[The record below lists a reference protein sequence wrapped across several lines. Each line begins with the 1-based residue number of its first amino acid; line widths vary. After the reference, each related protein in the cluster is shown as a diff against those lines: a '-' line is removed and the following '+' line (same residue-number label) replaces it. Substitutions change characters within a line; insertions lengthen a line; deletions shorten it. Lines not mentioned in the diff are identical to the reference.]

1 MSKKEPSP
9 EKAEKKGKK
18 KWIIIGVVAV
28 LVLAAAVGG
37 NKGGDQSAEPSSSEP
52 STQASAPA
60 ETEPP
65 AVEETEPEGDAYTLE
80 HGELV
85 SAIQNEIDGRSV
97 LVVKA
102 KISSSYNNAATV
114 DQNYYNVEDL
124 IQNQGCAEF
133 DEIQYWAVAD
143 MSDGSEQK
151 VVSFT
156 ISGELI
162 KSIFDKSVVANQ
174 LGDYVED
181 LYIHAS
187 LAE

>member
-1 MSKKEPSP
+1 MSKKEPGP

-18 KWIIIGVVAV
+18 KWIIAGVAAV
-28 LVLAAAVGG
+28 VVIAAVVGG
-37 NKGGDQSAEPSSSEP
+37 NKNGDQTAAPSSPEP
-52 STQASAPA
+52 STQASAPV
-60 ETEPP
+60 EVEPS
-65 AVEETEPEGDAYTLE
+65 AAADTDPEGAAYTLE

-85 SAIQNEIDGRSV
+85 SAIQNEIDGRIV

-102 KISSSYNNAATV
+102 KISSSYNNKATV

-156 ISGELI
+156 VGSELI
-162 KSIFDKSVVANQ
+162 QSVFSKSVAANQ
-174 LGDYVED
+174 LGDYVDE